1 MKILIDIECV
11 DVKYLKY
18 VFNLISCI
26 LSYSVY
32 GKISYFFLYVI
43 NFIIL
48 VLFWVNIINI
58 SENKLSKIV
67 YLYVCNIIFYFIFWN
82 MVILFR
88 VCDIYR
94 FLNIWLDYE
103 LDIIVFGLSNY

>member
-26 LSYSVY
+26 LNYIVY
-32 GKISYFFLYVI
+32 GEIRYFFLYVMI
-43 NFIIL
+43 YIKMF
-48 VLFWVNIINI
+48 LFLVNIINI

-67 YLYVCNIIFYFIFWN
+67 
-82 MVILFR
+82 
-88 VCDIYR
+88 
-94 FLNIWLDYE
+94 
-103 LDIIVFGLSNY
+103 

>member
-26 LSYSVY
+26 LNYIVY
-32 GKISYFFLYVI
+32 GEIRYFFLYVMI
-43 NFIIL
+43 YIRMF
-48 VLFWVNIINI
+48 LFLVNIINI

-67 YLYVCNIIFYFIFWN
+67 
-82 MVILFR
+82 
-88 VCDIYR
+88 
-94 FLNIWLDYE
+94 
-103 LDIIVFGLSNY
+103 

>member
-26 LSYSVY
+26 LNYIVC
-32 GKISYFFLYVI
+32 GEIRYFFLYVMI
-43 NFIIL
+43 YIRMF
-48 VLFWVNIINI
+48 LFLVNIINI

-67 YLYVCNIIFYFIFWN
+67 YLDVCNIIFYFIF
-82 MVILFR
+82 
-88 VCDIYR
+88 
-94 FLNIWLDYE
+94 
-103 LDIIVFGLSNY
+103 